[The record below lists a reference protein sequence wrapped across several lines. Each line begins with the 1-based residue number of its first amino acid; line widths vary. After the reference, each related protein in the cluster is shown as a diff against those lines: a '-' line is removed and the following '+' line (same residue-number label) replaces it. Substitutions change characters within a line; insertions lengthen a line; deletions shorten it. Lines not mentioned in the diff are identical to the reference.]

1 MNKFCMFSVDGN
13 VLMDML
19 LTQTSE
25 QKFQNMF
32 KEKKGSESFKKKK
45 SSPFT
50 AFLFAYVVFV
60 MH

>member
-1 MNKFCMFSVDGN
+1 MFSVDGN